1 MSPGNVNVL
10 LNKSLTALRM
20 GRSTASLEDAR
31 AARELLVAGEGK
43 GCDDDGDDLDLV
55 APVSPGPAPLP
66 SAPLLPRLSFQ
77 EMKERQAKAY
87 YREGSA
93 LAALDRHA
101 EALEAYRKGLR
112 ATPLEPGLCKALR
125 LCSRH
130 MKVDWMARYFA
141 SLIGDAEA
149 PNRFSSRDGK
159 LLKRPID
166 KHKLPAAALKRRARE
181 MLLGREQEF
190 RGYVCDAWCRG
201 KDPKRCLLSVVR
213 AYCYLASAQ
222 SGQEGDEGAVE
233 QSLRDAN
240 AAIAFAPSF
249 GPKSARSGEA
259 TERAPRPFSSSSA
272 PGLAARALAVRS
284 AVFEHLGDYVGAT
297 LDIAGAHPPPVRRP
311 QEKKEGEEGEEGEK
325 EEEAAAAE
333 EEEYALAFERLRM
346 KLTEEQRAALDGG
359 SREGLAGWRED
370 ARERSLPEFMRKRPK
385 YYYYY
390 EWMKKRIAEH
400 FPSGLP
406 QPVVD
411 KLLTT
416 DADEL
421 DLLLQYPEAI
431 RGQVD
436 EYLAVLRGE
445 GGEKELETYETPRLS
460 WDEVRA
466 LKHHGGEAGAE
477 GVEEIKGGTT
487 NHALVAGGGRG
498 ELTAAEREGKAV
510 RPALAPDTARDH
522 LALLEDRRAISG
534 LTLASGVLGGG
545 EAASQDGDD
554 LDGVD

>member
-1 MSPGNVNVL
+1 
-10 LNKSLTALRM
+10 
-20 GRSTASLEDAR
+20 
-31 AARELLVAGEGK
+31 
-43 GCDDDGDDLDLV
+43 
-55 APVSPGPAPLP
+55 
-66 SAPLLPRLSFQ
+66 
-77 EMKERQAKAY
+77 MKERQAKAY

-93 LAALDRHA
+93 LSALDRHS
-101 EALEAYRKGLR
+101 EALEAYKKGLR

-130 MKVDWMARYFA
+130 MKVDWMARYLA

-166 KHKLPAAALKRRARE
+166 RHKLPAPALQRKSRE
-181 MLLGREQEF
+181 LLLGREEEF

-201 KDPKRCLLSVVR
+201 KDPGRCLLSVVR
-213 AYCYLASAQ
+213 AYAYLSKAN

-233 QSLRDAN
+233 QSLKDAN
-240 AAIAFAPSF
+240 AAVAFAPSVKARRVS
-249 GPKSARSGEA
+249 GP
-259 TERAPRPFSSSSA
+259 PLP
-272 PGLAARALAVRS
+272 PLAARALAARS
-284 AVFEHLGDYVGAT
+284 AVLEHLGDYVGAA
-297 LDIAGAHPPPVRRP
+297 LDIADALCPPLPPPP
-311 QEKKEGEEGEEGEK
+311 QAK
-325 EEEAAAAE
+325 EEEE
-333 EEEYALAFERLRM
+333 SGTREEYRLALERLRA
-346 KLTEEQRAALDGG
+346 KLSEEQRGALDAGG
-359 SREGLAGWRED
+359 REGLAQWRED

-390 EWMKKRIAEH
+390 EWMKKRIAEQ
-400 FPSGLP
+400 FPAGLP

-436 EYLAVLRGE
+436 EYLSVLQGE
-445 GGEKELETYETPRLS
+445 GGERALETYETPRLS

-466 LKHHGGEAGAE
+466 LKHQDEEEASALA
-477 GVEEIKGGTT
+477 VKGGAT

-498 ELTAAEREGKAV
+498 ELTAAEREGKPV
-510 RPALAPDTARDH
+510 KPSLAPDAARDRH
-522 LALLEDRRAISG
+522 ALLEDRRAISR
-534 LTLASGVLGGG
+534 LTLASGSTLGGAG
-545 EAASQDGDD
+545 GGAGGD